1 MTGFELSAEIPIAAR
16 ACYRFS
22 DIQLS
27 ELPCPLPDNGTPAA
41 DRRHPSLGGAKRA
54 MDAVFGLVLLIVL
67 SPLLLL
73 ISVLLLVTIGR
84 PIFFTQ
90 ERPGLAGRP
99 FRLIKFRSMSNRK
112 GPDGI
117 LLPDEQRLG
126 KVGKF
131 LRSTSLDELPELVNV
146 LRGDMSLVGPRPLLM
161 DYLPLYSDEQR
172 RRHDVRP
179 GLTGLAQISGRNAL
193 SWEEKFALDVRYV
206 DQWSLVLDRKI
217 LAATVWKVLTR
228 HGISHEEHPTA
239 PRFEG
244 NKTDR

>member
-1 MTGFELSAEIPIAAR
+1 
-16 ACYRFS
+16 
-22 DIQLS
+22 
-27 ELPCPLPDNGTPAA
+27 
-41 DRRHPSLGGAKRA
+41 
-54 MDAVFGLVLLIVL
+54 MDAVISVVLLVIL
-67 SPLLLL
+67 FPLLLI
-73 ISVLLLVTIGR
+73 ISIVLLLAIGR
-84 PIFFTQ
+84 PVFFTQ
-90 ERPGLAGRP
+90 QRPGLGGRP
-99 FRLIKFRSMSNRK
+99 FRLIKFRSMSDRRDSYGN
-112 GPDGI
+112 

-126 KVGKF
+126 RLGKF
-131 LRSTSLDELPELVNV
+131 LRSTSLDELPELINV
-146 LRGDMSLVGPRPLLM
+146 LRGDMSLVGPRPLLVE
-161 DYLPLYSDEQR
+161 YLPLYSPEQR

-206 DQWSLVLDRKI
+206 DHWSMALDWKI